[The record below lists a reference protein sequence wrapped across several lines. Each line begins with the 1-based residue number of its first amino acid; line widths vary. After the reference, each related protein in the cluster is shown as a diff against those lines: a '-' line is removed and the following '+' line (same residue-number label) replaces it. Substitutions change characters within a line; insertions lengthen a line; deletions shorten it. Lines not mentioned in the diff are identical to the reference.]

1 MDDIIRAVPYM
12 SKSLQKV
19 IGGGGIEQRYMSSRN
34 KVKERYFCTTKYD
47 PDLPEYLEQN
57 EITIWDR
64 ALYYGMQ
71 YLGFVSEFK
80 RDIFLRQLRTL
91 VDPSW
96 SLTYTKQG
104 AHFNRTV
111 VEAIK
116 QGSIPVATNIG
127 MSDNIY
133 GEGEVF
139 NPKDNYIMIPYNSH
153 PKEYAQIVE
162 YANNLSNDEA
172 LSIIERNYNLLDLF
186 DRRKVA
192 QDFIDL
198 ANGQSCGFFKKRVK
212 GKLDPDM
219 VKRSRKEMKSF
230 FNLRK

>member
-1 MDDIIRAVPYM
+1 
-12 SKSLQKV
+12 
-19 IGGGGIEQRYMSSRN
+19 
-34 KVKERYFCTTKYD
+34 
-47 PDLPEYLEQN
+47 
-57 EITIWDR
+57 
-64 ALYYGMQ
+64 
-71 YLGFVSEFK
+71 
-80 RDIFLRQLRTL
+80 
-91 VDPSW
+91 
-96 SLTYTKQG
+96 
-104 AHFNRTV
+104 
-111 VEAIK
+111 
-116 QGSIPVATNIG
+116 
-127 MSDNIY
+127 
-133 GEGEVF
+133 
-139 NPKDNYIMIPYNSH
+139 MIPYNSH

-162 YANNLSNDEA
+162 YASNLSNDEA